1 MTARV
6 VEQYD
11 FDLLA
16 NRVKDL
22 QEQLAKLRRALDEVM
37 DTQRK
42 DETCR
47 DG

>member
-1 MTARV
+1 MTVRV

-16 NRVKDL
+16 NRVKEL
-22 QEQLAKLRRALDEVM
+22 QEQLAKLRRTLDEVI
-37 DTQRK
+37 DKQRK

-47 DG
+47 AG